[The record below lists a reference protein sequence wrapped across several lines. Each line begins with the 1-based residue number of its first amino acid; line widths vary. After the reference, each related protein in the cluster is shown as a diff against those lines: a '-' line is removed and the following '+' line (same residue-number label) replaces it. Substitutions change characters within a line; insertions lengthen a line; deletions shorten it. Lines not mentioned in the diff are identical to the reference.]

1 MTVVFKRGKLRRDKN
16 CWLDVEEMEIVK
28 EIKYVFRCGVRQ
40 YRKMEQRKEIGIN
53 NGENSCKLYK

>member
-1 MTVVFKRGKLRRDKN
+1 
-16 CWLDVEEMEIVK
+16 MEIVK

-53 NGENSCKLYK
+53 NGKNSSKLYKYMSSKGAKHVLENM